1 MRSVNAWKPWVG
13 ESRSEPMLRPL
24 CTIMAALHPKLE
36 ILALVHLR
44 RVHWI
49 LGISDARI
57 QRALLEAE
65 IADFGDEAEFHG
77 FSAENAAMALPF
89 LRKVYP
95 ASLEARIGVSE
106 NPDDPGVHVDLEV
119 EIEFPQPRLPEE
131 PTCE

>member
-1 MRSVNAWKPWVG
+1 
-13 ESRSEPMLRPL
+13 MLRPL
-24 CTIMAALHPKLE
+24 HTIMSAMPSRLE
-36 ILALVHLR
+36 TLALVHLR

-65 IADFGDEAEFHG
+65 ISDFGDEAEFHG

-95 ASLEARIGVSE
+95 ASLEARIEVSE
-106 NPDDPGVHVDLEV
+106 NPEDPEVRLDLEV
-119 EIEFPQPRLPEE
+119 EIEFPQLRLPKE

>member
-1 MRSVNAWKPWVG
+1 
-13 ESRSEPMLRPL
+13 MLRPL
-24 CTIMAALHPKLE
+24 HTIMAAMSPKLE

-65 IADFGDEAEFHG
+65 ISDFGDEAEFHG
-77 FSAENAAMALPF
+77 FPAENAAMALPF

-95 ASLEARIGVSE
+95 TSLEARIGFSG
-106 NPDDPGVHVDLEV
+106 NPDDPDVQLDLKA
-119 EIEFPQPRLPEE
+119 EIEFP
-131 PTCE
+131 